1 MRYLKFKK
9 PEYTKL
15 IKTAYYAFASGNL
28 MKFKIYIETSFTIN
42 YEKTNHINYL
52 ICLFNLKKY
61 KEFLYHFDKLEKADE
76 ISDLLFLKALCL
88 KEIGKVADSIELF
101 EYTYKVFDNKESLY
115 ALAYIYDE
123 FNDYGI
129 SEDYYKKYLEV
140 ASDDIN
146 AMICLGSLY
155 EKHNENEKALEV
167 FLKALDID
175 STFQTLNYNIA
186 VSFAKL
192 GRIEDAI
199 KSYEEEIRINPD
211 FSHSYLNLG
220 LLYEDINLDKALE
233 IYTEGIDKTND
244 SYLWYN
250 VGCIYSRI
258 GKTNK
263 AKEYIIK
270 SFELDPELID
280 YSKDDEDLINY
291 YKELKNNS

>member
-76 ISDLLFLKALCL
+76 INDLLFLKALCL